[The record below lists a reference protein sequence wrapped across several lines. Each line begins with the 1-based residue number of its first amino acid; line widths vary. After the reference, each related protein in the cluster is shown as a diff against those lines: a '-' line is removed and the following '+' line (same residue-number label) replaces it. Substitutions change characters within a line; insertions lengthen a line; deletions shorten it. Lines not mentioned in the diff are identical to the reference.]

1 MKQLGIPG
9 LLVSHGS
16 GSALL
21 EGAVAAIT
29 PHPGMSAD
37 WLDLAITQWPPKV
50 EPFDVLMRQFKQ
62 RNSQSAERLSW
73 LEAKRLSL
81 FGPHRASPSS
91 EL

>member
-9 LLVSHGS
+9 LLLSHGS

-21 EGAVAAIT
+21 ESSFAALT
-29 PHPGMSAD
+29 PHPGMSTD

-62 RNSQSAERLSW
+62 RNAHSAERLAW

-81 FGPHRASPSS
+81 FGTHGSPSP